1 MREFSQF
8 EQNLIRNHLIRGA
21 GLPGMLSNDFREK
34 ARLVIHFDPKGH
46 TKFEYRSDDYES
58 SKATEELV
66 NIVDLLEYLLTE
78 GFIRK
83 YPPNFTSLREF
94 DVQEQISLGESQS
107 QKSQNFLL
115 HDGSLYLPK
124 FIMQTENY
132 VFKAT
137 EPLRTLT
144 LNDFQTAEE
153 RRHNQAMSKATN
165 ANRIALAVAVASI
178 ILPTVLGYM
187 QYRNSYDELLT
198 KLTIESA
205 ENDVL
210 RKAINESNSL
220 TNEVTK
226 DVKSL
231 KDEIET
237 MKVKLNAKK
246 EKKKL

>member
-1 MREFSQF
+1 
-8 EQNLIRNHLIRGA
+8 
-21 GLPGMLSNDFREK
+21 
-34 ARLVIHFDPKGH
+34 
-46 TKFEYRSDDYES
+46 
-58 SKATEELV
+58 
-66 NIVDLLEYLLTE
+66 
-78 GFIRK
+78 
-83 YPPNFTSLREF
+83 
-94 DVQEQISLGESQS
+94 
-107 QKSQNFLL
+107 
-115 HDGSLYLPK
+115 
-124 FIMQTENY
+124 MQTENY

-187 QYRNSYDELLT
+187 QYRNSYDELST